1 MKKLLNINQIDEFP
15 FIKRKKEKQLTEK
28 ISKRKSSVSI
38 SKQKKI
44 DKLRNG
50 RKSLFEPEI
59 IKPVSITFK
68 KFPQILNL
76 IKYIKLIKEMKTKKN
91 NLEQNNDTI
100 NNIINK
106 IVELLKLNKGWY
118 NFFCFYQINEK
129 AILRMARGLHF
140 LQRGKNDYIYLE
152 NDSSNKIYFLL
163 KGKVSFRQY
172 FNTESE
178 REISQLSENNI
189 FGMSDIIYDR
199 KRKLSCIA
207 LEECS
212 YLCFSKDIFKLY
224 MEENVNKVISERK
237 RFLFKFYQDY
247 LPISPV
253 KIDHYIS
260 NATENLFFRKNDVIY
275 KEGNKNI
282 SLFLIFKG
290 EANLAININKN
301 EFDVLPNFKLSAKKL
316 KENARKIEFNEI
328 IDNCKNEMTKL
339 GGENNLNT
347 LDLNDYKIISTLGK
361 GNICGMEISSGLTN
375 FKYNLIC
382 NSDFCIIFR
391 IKLEHI
397 DNGHLKTLMAN
408 LLPNFINKEKKIHR
422 LIKNVIFMDHYINP
436 PSCQKYN
443 IKRAPILINND
454 CKPAKTQP
462 SIKTQ
467 KKEIINIDINKTI
480 STRNKNVNTT
490 PSMKMIQNKTENN
503 ISLAKRNE
511 KKFFHNLCI
520 SVNENESNKEYMN
533 LIKKID
539 DRLDTNEGGFIKLT
553 DYNLNLLKHKNYIK
567 LQLKNNKM
575 LDFKIKNFIK
585 KCEEKEKNNL
595 KTSTV
600 KMNYSLN
607 EDSFKN
613 QNENSY
619 FGNNNLGFLV
629 HPHKR
634 RIKTGNKPKAKIW
647 SFPLIKPF
655 ETKSQTFMGF
665 YNNNFKI
672 KLSKKSDKRKKL
684 KMEMEDMMEK
694 YEKDYTIRESK
705 KNLKEIY
712 DKLVSFRLLSKE
724 EKSKKKST
732 DLKHGNFI
740 KELIIMKKLPFQDEI
755 TDTKDDQDLINK
767 TSYKNIQTDIN
778 NKKDSIKILN
788 LKYLDDMFY
797 NNLKSFKNTLIND
810 HKDRSNNLFNQYYY
824 NKFRN
829 YHKNKMILYN
839 TGKFDMPLA
848 SNISINEKK

>member
-1 MKKLLNINQIDEFP
+1 MKKLLNINPIDEFP

-50 RKSLFEPEI
+50 RKSLYQPEI

-129 AILRMARGLHF
+129 AILRLARGLHF

-290 EANLAININKN
+290 EA
-301 EFDVLPNFKLSAKKL
+301 
-316 KENARKIEFNEI
+316 IEF
-328 IDNCKNEMTKL
+328 
-339 GGENNLNT
+339 
-347 LDLNDYKIISTLGK
+347 
-361 GNICGMEISSGLTN
+361 
-375 FKYNLIC
+375 
-382 NSDFCIIFR
+382 IF
-391 IKLEHI
+391 
-397 DNGHLKTLMAN
+397 
-408 LLPNFINKEKKIHR
+408 
-422 LIKNVIFMDHYINP
+422 
-436 PSCQKYN
+436 
-443 IKRAPILINND
+443 
-454 CKPAKTQP
+454 
-462 SIKTQ
+462 
-467 KKEIINIDINKTI
+467 
-480 STRNKNVNTT
+480 
-490 PSMKMIQNKTENN
+490 
-503 ISLAKRNE
+503 
-511 KKFFHNLCI
+511 
-520 SVNENESNKEYMN
+520 
-533 LIKKID
+533 
-539 DRLDTNEGGFIKLT
+539 
-553 DYNLNLLKHKNYIK
+553 
-567 LQLKNNKM
+567 
-575 LDFKIKNFIK
+575 
-585 KCEEKEKNNL
+585 
-595 KTSTV
+595 
-600 KMNYSLN
+600 
-607 EDSFKN
+607 
-613 QNENSY
+613 
-619 FGNNNLGFLV
+619 
-629 HPHKR
+629 
-634 RIKTGNKPKAKIW
+634 
-647 SFPLIKPF
+647 
-655 ETKSQTFMGF
+655 
-665 YNNNFKI
+665 
-672 KLSKKSDKRKKL
+672 
-684 KMEMEDMMEK
+684 
-694 YEKDYTIRESK
+694 
-705 KNLKEIY
+705 
-712 DKLVSFRLLSKE
+712 
-724 EKSKKKST
+724 
-732 DLKHGNFI
+732 
-740 KELIIMKKLPFQDEI
+740 
-755 TDTKDDQDLINK
+755 
-767 TSYKNIQTDIN
+767 
-778 NKKDSIKILN
+778 
-788 LKYLDDMFY
+788 
-797 NNLKSFKNTLIND
+797 
-810 HKDRSNNLFNQYYY
+810 
-824 NKFRN
+824 
-829 YHKNKMILYN
+829 
-839 TGKFDMPLA
+839 
-848 SNISINEKK
+848 